1 MPMARIVLTR
11 ELSRQFTGGQTEF
24 ELEAGNVRRLIKA
37 LEAKF
42 PGLGAQLEARMAVA
56 IDGEIYQ
63 DPYLE
68 TIDAGS
74 EVYFLPK
81 IGGG

>member
-1 MPMARIVLTR
+1 MVLVGG
-11 ELSRQFTGGQTEF
+11 LSQDFT
-24 ELEAGNVRRLIKA
+24 AGESQIEVQADNVRRLIEA
-37 LEAKF
+37 LDKRF
-42 PGLGAQLEARMAVA
+42 PGLGAELEAKMAVA

-68 TIDAGS
+68 PIDADS
-74 EVYFLPK
+74 EVFFLPK

>member
-1 MPMARIVLTR
+1 MAKVVLTSD
-11 ELSRQFTGGQTEF
+11 LSQQFTGGQTEF
-24 ELEAGNVRRLIKA
+24 EVDAHDVRSVVRA
-37 LEAKF
+37 LEAQF
-42 PGLGAQLEARMAVA
+42 PGLGAALEAGMAVA

-68 TIDAGS
+68 PIRAES
-74 EVYFLPK
+74 EVYFLPR